1 MKHLIL
7 KKPLEKY
14 DFVLQSK
21 DKKSNITFS
30 FIDVELEQLKS
41 INYLV
46 IIKDDQFAGQV
57 DIWIERNEFARFV
70 EKLLNAENSEIE
82 NISLSAISAEEL
94 KVIFINQRIGGY
106 EIAYSIKKMRYLQ
119 NRLIETTLK
128 GFFEYDIEFLNQL
141 KEKLKDI
148 HKLLS

>member
-1 MKHLIL
+1 M
-7 KKPLEKY
+7 
-14 DFVLQSK
+14 
-21 DKKSNITFS
+21 
-30 FIDVELEQLKS
+30 KS

-46 IIKDDQFAGQV
+46 IIKDDQLAGQV

-128 GFFEYDIEFLNQL
+128 GFFEYDIEFLNQS